1 MERQLMQ
8 SCRNC
13 GCSRC
18 GQQRNCPNE
27 DFACGECTP
36 DNPAWN
42 CTFYFPTEEGGR
54 GR

>member
-1 MERQLMQ
+1 MKRKLLPGC
-8 SCRNC
+8 SHC
-13 GCSRC
+13 GCARC
-18 GQQRNCPNE
+18 LRQTDCPNE

-42 CTFYFPTEEGGR
+42 CAEYLPVEKGGR